1 MFKTIKTKSW
11 KNIQLVT
18 LLTFGM
24 ALNSCSH
31 LGSPSGQD
39 STSTLAE
46 GSEPKKEEIVVTSEL
61 RRKAIEAARLAEEN
75 DNNSVIIGSSSI
87 DKPHDYGKKTY
98 YLYGADHLGLENYYF
113 DIPVVYNAAVK
124 KWISYFLNRGRG
136 FFERYSAR
144 AGRYA
149 PILGKILEE
158 HGLPRD
164 LIFLA
169 MAESGFQNKAK
180 SWARAVG
187 PWQFMPYTGKRFG
200 LHIDWY
206 IDERRDPIKATIA
219 ASRYLKKLYSEFGS
233 WELAAAAY
241 NAGEGKIARAIRRY
255 KTESFWNIRKGRYLK
270 PETKNYVPKIMA
282 LAIIGKNLKT
292 FGFEDIDF
300 HEPLDFEEIE
310 IAPATDLYK
319 VSQSLGIDFEE
330 VQRLN
335 PEILRWFTPPQSP
348 TYKLRVPVGKAKT
361 FAECCS
367 DKSALIATD
376 FMTYKI
382 RGRRSVLNDVSKKFK
397 IKDKTVLTWL
407 NDTKPYSRLKRG
419 QRVILPFK
427 NGHNIRKNNLYA
439 DLYERPRKAVRKRRA
454 WTKRIRRALK
464 RGRKIASPSS
474 YYTVRKGDSLWTV
487 SKKTG
492 TNLDTLIVSN
502 YHILKSR
509 RIRVGDKLVVR

>member
-1 MFKTIKTKSW
+1 MPKRMKIPSW
-11 KNIQLVT
+11 KQIKLVSI
-18 LLTFGM
+18 LTFGIVF
-24 ALNSCSH
+24 NSCSH
-31 LGSPSGQD
+31 HNAQNVGKTTESGE
-39 STSTLAE
+39 SR
-46 GSEPKKEEIVVTSEL
+46 KEEIVVTSEL
-61 RRKAIEAARLAEEN
+61 RRKALEAARMAEEN

-87 DKPHDYGKKTY
+87 PEPHDYGKKTY

-113 DIPVVYNAAVK
+113 DIPVVYNKSVK

-206 IDERRDPIKATIA
+206 VDERRDPIKATIA
-219 ASRYLKKLYSEFGS
+219 ASRYLKKLYSKFGS

-241 NAGEGKIARAIRRY
+241 NAGEGKISRAIRRY
-255 KTESFWNIRKGRYLK
+255 KTESFWNITKGRYLK

-300 HEPLDFEEIE
+300 HDPLDFEEVE
-310 IAPATDLYK
+310 VAPATDLYHIA
-319 VSQSLGIDFEE
+319 SSLGVDFEE
-330 VQRLN
+330 IQRLN
-335 PEILRWFTPPQSP
+335 PEVLRWFTPPQNP
-348 TYKLRVPVGKAKT
+348 RYKLRIPVSKAESFSK
-361 FAECCS
+361 CCS
-367 DKSALIATD
+367 AKSDLIATD
-376 FMTYKI
+376 FMRYKI
-382 RGRRSVLNDVSKKFK
+382 RGRRTVLNDVAKKFK
-397 IKDKTVLTWL
+397 IKDKSVLTWL
-407 NDTKPYSRLKRG
+407 NDVNPHRNLKRG
-419 QRVILPFK
+419 QVILLPFK
-427 NGHNIRKNNLYA
+427 KGHNIRRNNLYA
-439 DLYERPRKAVRKRRA
+439 DLYERPRKSVRRRRA
-454 WTKRIRRALK
+454 WSKRIRRALR
-464 RGRKIASPSS
+464 RGRKIASPST

-492 TNLDTLIVSN
+492 TGLDTLIVSN
-502 YHILKSR
+502 YHILKKR
-509 RIRVGDKLVVR
+509 RIRIGDKLVVR

>member
-1 MFKTIKTKSW
+1 MLSLKRWNKIHFIS
-11 KNIQLVT
+11 IAVFGI
-18 LLTFGM
+18 TFS
-24 ALNSCSH
+24 SCSQFN
-31 LGSPSGQD
+31 SKD
-39 STSTLAE
+39 TAIETVANDE
-46 GSEPKKEEIVVTSEL
+46 VKKEEIVVTSEL
-61 RRKAIEAARLAEEN
+61 RKKALEAARQAEEN

-87 DKPHDYGKKTY
+87 DKPHDYGKKTF
-98 YLYGADHLGLENYYF
+98 YLYGANHLNLENYYF
-113 DIPVVYNAAVK
+113 DIPVVYNSAVK
-124 KWISYFLNRGRG
+124 KWIKYFLNRGRG

-206 IDERRDPIKATIA
+206 LDERRDPIKATIA
-219 ASRYLKKLYSEFGS
+219 ASRYLKKLHSEFGS

-241 NAGEGKIARAIRRY
+241 NAGEGKIGRAIRRY
-255 KTESFWNIRKGRYLK
+255 KTESFWEISKGRYLK

-310 IAPATDLYK
+310 LAPATDLYK
-319 VSQSLGIDFEE
+319 TADVLGIDFEE

-335 PEILRWFTPPQSP
+335 PEILRWFTPPSN
-348 TYKLRVPVGKAKT
+348 TRYKLRVPVGKADL
-361 FAECCS
+361 FAKCCS
-367 DKSALIATD
+367 NNTSSLIATD
-376 FMTYKI
+376 FMRYRI
-382 RGRRSVLNDVSKKFK
+382 RGRRSSLNDVSKKFK
-397 IKDKTVLTWL
+397 IKDKQVLVWL
-407 NDTKPYSRLKRG
+407 NDTRPSGRLKRG
-419 QRVILPFK
+419 QYVLLPFK

-439 DLYERPRKAVRKRRA
+439 DLYERPRKTVRRRRA
-454 WTKRIRRALK
+454 WSKRIRKALSS
-464 RGRKIASPSS
+464 GRKIASPSS

-502 YHILKSR
+502 YHILKNR
-509 RIRVGDKLVVR
+509 RIRVGDKLVVK